1 VIWAVTEDVS
11 APAEPYDLVELYDT
25 VHRLLLER
33 TGGAFDG
40 RLVHLAWP
48 TADGLRVIEVWESR
62 EQYDRYGREVIE
74 PLVAEVLAGR
84 PHPPEVVT
92 RFDVRGLVVP
102 TGGVVVPAGSAVR

>member
-1 VIWAVTEDVS
+1 MIWAVIEDVS
-11 APAEPYDLVELYDT
+11 APAEPYDLVQLYDT

-33 TGGAFDG
+33 TGEAFDG
-40 RLVHLAWP
+40 RLVHLTWP

-92 RFDVRGLVVP
+92 RFDVRGLAVP
-102 TGGVVVPAGSAVR
+102 TGSVVT